1 MRHNLTFKNIKCT
14 KTIKI
19 LSIIGLLS
27 HEVTILSKKEKNKG
41 LKQIKRL
48 FDMDGLPSFDE
59 SVESYQQYL
68 KKQADKTL
76 QSEPFNKLS
85 LDIKNYLKPF
95 NPTELI
101 IAINVIELWLPNIS
115 SGFKF
120 SLLLNTFLSI
130 PQEQFAYQK
139 SLNSYQD
146 FATFSQK
153 LIQLFPEFP
162 MYEDYIPEID
172 FGEVKQQVDN
182 KTYQIFYG
190 CGFDNIADYITAFTT
205 IHNQKRE
212 AIEDLRLAISI
223 QDYIIKQ
230 LSPRIKMPYH
240 VPSNGHLEVP
250 SLEFWQQCKSVIHD
264 FSNHFP
270 NLPQKYIKLL
280 GSEKPYLNSSDF
292 SHAFMSNQLNQGLA
306 VFINERYYPLSIR
319 NNVSVVI
326 EKWAENQ
333 TDYDSLAYN
342 LLDFLGKRLILLNQQ
357 PMQLVANGKVYDEI
371 ITAVIPCVDK
381 TYLIIACDGKG
392 KIPKRFEKNF
402 NKALSSEF
410 GFKEIESHHMLS
422 ITHPDG
428 RPLIRNDFEVLYV
441 VDVVSTTMRVH
452 KLPEVGR
459 YFSFVDFIAI
469 FDSIQ
474 NIAEIDQFF
483 KIFDEYVDRILSHV
497 YSLTDMFAFFKQ
509 QYGIVEQGAIQY
521 HKFFIDP
528 HTGSNWRHT
537 ILRDYWKNLTVSF
550 PNNEYKWLPIRGY
563 EGIQCF
569 ATNNKNLISWSTEIN
584 TTAIHFIV
592 DFTAIREFMQ
602 INAEVL
608 LFFLE
613 AAADAL
619 SQRVFILENLPIIQQ
634 YQTISF
640 MCELDESQLIDSEFE
655 LPQANSNLT
664 DNLIWQTYEKN
675 PTDLALL
682 LTVNVIATIEES
694 RNSPNSE
701 FQGKL
706 CKALLAIIYQANYS
720 KLETETI
727 DLIEQT
733 YNTTKR
739 VEVGVGSRR
748 FDSKVSFVRLPEPEH
763 YTLARKTLAQIIKAH
778 GYEPKRYELQVAKEL
793 MNEVAIDYLNVLQQ
807 FLQRFDK
814 LSLLQTLLERY
825 DAFIQEYYSDKHTI
839 VASLAHQVKFDR
851 QTEAYHLQKEFNKH
865 SSNYRF
871 LIERVMA
878 NTVSGDQAP
887 THEDIK
893 YAVAYTTW
901 LLTLYTSSDILHHGL
916 DVGGIEICNE
926 YIPNVFY
933 TLMNGDFDQQF
944 GREVANYQ
952 LGITTNDKDNLS
964 FQIASEYLT
973 QINDAFMQ
981 DTGFSFTRL
990 LQVHDVLF
998 GWAAV
1003 NDTEMA
1009 NSYCES
1015 IETIVDICFSQL
1027 PDIDPSNLL
1036 QVKAEI
1042 RKVLAFLTLQP
1053 TKIFLKPDGI
1063 TEESSI
1069 YISEYRKRDHRL
1081 NIRPLIQVDDKLMWS
1096 AGCVYRSF
1104 TIWQDKVGEGGLP
1117 AEFAWPNVSKV
1128 LKIIKRSI
1136 ENELEVATHQIFLR
1150 YFDKSLCVLNFD
1162 PRKIKKNENVGDYD
1176 VLVYI
1181 PQKNTWVMVECKF
1194 NQTPFC
1200 MKDMKRLREEIFAT
1214 EKPSHITKIMKRYE
1228 FIKQYHQKFAKF
1240 FGYPVTS
1247 DESPIIKTL
1256 YVAKSI
1262 NWVHRGYSMDSNIE
1276 FVQLDNLDYWIRD
1289 NLLEK

>member
-1 MRHNLTFKNIKCT
+1 MRQI
-14 KTIKI
+14 
-19 LSIIGLLS
+19 
-27 HEVTILSKKEKNKG
+27 KG
-41 LKQIKRL
+41 L
-48 FDMDGLPSFDE
+48 FDRDGLPSLGD
-59 SVESYQQYL
+59 SVKTYQQYL
-68 KKQADKTL
+68 KTRDDKTL
-76 QSEPFNKLS
+76 KSKPFNKLIS
-85 LDIKNYLKPF
+85 DFKNYLKPF

-101 IAINVIELWLPNIS
+101 IAINVLELWLPNIS

-172 FGEVKQQVDN
+172 FGEVKYQIND

-190 CGFDNIADYITAFTT
+190 CRFDNIADYMTAFTT
-205 IHNQKRE
+205 LHGQKHK
-212 AIEDLRLAISI
+212 AIDEIEMAINV
-223 QDYIIKQ
+223 QNYIIKE
-230 LSPRIKMPYH
+230 LSHSVAIPCHIPC
-240 VPSNGHLEVP
+240 NGHLEVP
-250 SLEFWQQCKSVIHD
+250 SLEFWQHCKSAIENFYD
-264 FSNHFP
+264 HFL
-270 NLPQKYIKLL
+270 NLPQKYIKKL
-280 GSEKPYLNSSDF
+280 GSEKSYRNNSSF
-292 SHAFMSNQLNQGLA
+292 SKAFMGSELNQGLA
-306 VFINERYYPLSIR
+306 VLINERYYPLSIR

-333 TDYDSLAYN
+333 TDYDTLAYN
-342 LLDFLGKRLILLNQQ
+342 LLDFLSKRLTLLNHQ
-357 PMQLVANGKVYDEI
+357 PMQLVANGKIYDEI
-371 ITAVIPCVDK
+371 ITAVIPSVNK
-381 TYLIIACDGKG
+381 TYLIIACDGNG
-392 KIPKRFEKNF
+392 HIPKSFEKSL
-402 NKALSSEF
+402 NKALRCEF
-410 GFKEIESHHMLS
+410 GFKEIESHRMLS
-422 ITHPDG
+422 MTHPDG

-441 VDVVSTTMRVH
+441 VNVVSTTTRVH

-474 NIAEIDQFF
+474 NIEEIDQFF
-483 KIFDEYVDRILSHV
+483 KIFDEYADRILSPV

-550 PNNEYKWLPIRGY
+550 PNNEYKWLPIGGY

-584 TTAIHFIV
+584 TPAIHFIV

-675 PTDLALL
+675 PTDLTLL

-739 VEVGVGSRR
+739 VEVGVGSSR
-748 FDSKVSFVRLPEPEH
+748 FDSKASFTLLPESEH
-763 YTLARKTLAQIIKAH
+763 YTLARKALAQIIKAH
-778 GYEPKRYELQVAKEL
+778 GYEPKRYDLHAAKEL
-793 MNEVAIDYLNVLQQ
+793 MNVVAIDYLSEVQQ

-825 DAFIQEYYSDKHTI
+825 DAFIQQYHSDKHTI

-871 LIERVMA
+871 LIERVVA
-878 NTVSGDQAP
+878 NTFSGDQIP

-964 FQIASEYLT
+964 VQIASEYLT

-1009 NSYCES
+1009 NSYYES

-1128 LKIIKRSI
+1128 LKIIKKSI

-1162 PRKIKKNENVGDYD
+1162 PRKINKDENVGDYD

-1181 PQKNTWVMVECKF
+1181 PQKNTWVMAECKF

-1262 NWVHRGYSMDSNIE
+1262 NWVHRGYSRDSNIE
-1276 FVQLDNLDYWIRD
+1276 FVQLDNLDYWIRE

>member
-1 MRHNLTFKNIKCT
+1 
-14 KTIKI
+14 
-19 LSIIGLLS
+19 
-27 HEVTILSKKEKNKG
+27 
-41 LKQIKRL
+41 
-48 FDMDGLPSFDE
+48 
-59 SVESYQQYL
+59 
-68 KKQADKTL
+68 
-76 QSEPFNKLS
+76 
-85 LDIKNYLKPF
+85 
-95 NPTELI
+95 
-101 IAINVIELWLPNIS
+101 
-115 SGFKF
+115 
-120 SLLLNTFLSI
+120 
-130 PQEQFAYQK
+130 
-139 SLNSYQD
+139 
-146 FATFSQK
+146 
-153 LIQLFPEFP
+153 
-162 MYEDYIPEID
+162 
-172 FGEVKQQVDN
+172 
-182 KTYQIFYG
+182 
-190 CGFDNIADYITAFTT
+190 
-205 IHNQKRE
+205 
-212 AIEDLRLAISI
+212 
-223 QDYIIKQ
+223 
-230 LSPRIKMPYH
+230 
-240 VPSNGHLEVP
+240 
-250 SLEFWQQCKSVIHD
+250 
-264 FSNHFP
+264 
-270 NLPQKYIKLL
+270 
-280 GSEKPYLNSSDF
+280 
-292 SHAFMSNQLNQGLA
+292 
-306 VFINERYYPLSIR
+306 
-319 NNVSVVI
+319 
-326 EKWAENQ
+326 
-333 TDYDSLAYN
+333 
-342 LLDFLGKRLILLNQQ
+342 
-357 PMQLVANGKVYDEI
+357 MQLVANGKVYDEI

-483 KIFDEYVDRILSHV
+483 KIFDEYVDRILSPV

-569 ATNNKNLISWSTEIN
+569 ATNEKNLISWSTEIN

-748 FDSKVSFVRLPEPEH
+748 FDSKASFTLLPESEH
-763 YTLARKTLAQIIKAH
+763 YTLARKALAQIIKAH
-778 GYEPKRYELQVAKEL
+778 GYEPKRYDLHAAKEL
-793 MNEVAIDYLNVLQQ
+793 MNVVAIDYLSEVQQ

-825 DAFIQEYYSDKHTI
+825 DAFIQQYHSDKHTI

-878 NTVSGDQAP
+878 NTVSGDQIP

-933 TLMNGDFDQQF
+933 TLMNRDFDQQF

-964 FQIASEYLT
+964 VQIASEYLT

-1081 NIRPLIQVDDKLMWS
+1081 NIRPVIQVDDKLMWS

-1104 TIWQDKVGEGGLP
+1104 KIWQDRVGEGWLP
-1117 AEFAWPNVSKV
+1117 AEFPWPNVSKV
-1128 LKIIKRSI
+1128 LKTIKTSI
-1136 ENELEVATHQIFLR
+1136 ENELEVAAYQIFLR

-1162 PRKIKKNENVGDYD
+1162 PRKINKKENVGDYD

-1181 PQKNTWVMVECKF
+1181 PQENTVS
-1194 NQTPFC
+1194 P
-1200 MKDMKRLREEIFAT
+1200 R
-1214 EKPSHITKIMKRYE
+1214 PSHL
-1228 FIKQYHQKFAKF
+1228 F
-1240 FGYPVTS
+1240 
-1247 DESPIIKTL
+1247 
-1256 YVAKSI
+1256 
-1262 NWVHRGYSMDSNIE
+1262 HRK
-1276 FVQLDNLDYWIRD
+1276 LKRD
-1289 NLLEK
+1289 NVHDFQ

>member
-1 MRHNLTFKNIKCT
+1 MISSDGFHSLED
-14 KTIKI
+14 
-19 LSIIGLLS
+19 SV
-27 HEVTILSKKEKNKG
+27 VT
-41 LKQIKRL
+41 
-48 FDMDGLPSFDE
+48 
-59 SVESYQQYL
+59 YQQHL
-68 KKQADKTL
+68 ETRSNEAFQN
-76 QSEPFNKLS
+76 EPVNRLS
-85 LDIKNYLKPF
+85 LQLKNYLQLF
-95 NPTELI
+95 NPVDLI
-101 IAINVIELWLPNIS
+101 IAINVLELWLPNIS
-115 SGFKF
+115 SSFKF

-130 PQEQFAYQK
+130 PQEQFTHQK
-139 SLNSYQD
+139 FLNSYQD
-146 FATFSQK
+146 FANFSQK

-172 FGEVKQQVDN
+172 FGEVKYQLNDKIYQV
-182 KTYQIFYG
+182 FYG
-190 CGFDNIADYITAFTT
+190 CKFDNIVDYITAFATL
-205 IHNQKRE
+205 HGQKQE
-212 AIEDLRLAISI
+212 ALEELTLAISI

-230 LSPRIKMPYH
+230 LSPRIEMPYH

-264 FSNHFP
+264 LSNHFP

-306 VFINERYYPLSIR
+306 ILIDDYFYPLSIR

-441 VDVVSTTMRVH
+441 VNVVSTTMRVH

-469 FDSIQ
+469 FDSIE
-474 NIAEIDQFF
+474 NIEEIDQFF
-483 KIFDEYVDRILSHV
+483 KLLDEYADKISLPV

-550 PNNEYKWLPIRGY
+550 PNNEYKWLPIDGY

-569 ATNNKNLISWSTEIN
+569 ATNDKNIISWSTQIN

-592 DFTAIREFMQ
+592 DFTAILNFMQ
-602 INAEVL
+602 VNAKIL
-608 LFFLE
+608 LFFLQI
-613 AAADAL
+613 AADAL
-619 SQRVFILENLPIIQQ
+619 AQRVSILENLPIIQQ

-640 MCELDESQLIDSEFE
+640 MCKLDESQLIDSEFE
-655 LPQANSNLT
+655 LPKAKGNLT
-664 DNLIWQTYEKN
+664 DNLIWQTYDN
-675 PTDLALL
+675 DLTDLTILL
-682 LTVNVIATIEES
+682 NVNVIATIEES
-694 RNSPNSE
+694 KYSPNSQ

-706 CKALLAIIYQANYS
+706 CKALLVIIHQANHS
-720 KLETETI
+720 LLDAETI
-727 DLIEQT
+727 ELIEQT
-733 YNTTKR
+733 YSATKR
-739 VEVGVGSRR
+739 VEVGVDSRR
-748 FDSKVSFVRLPEPEH
+748 FDSKASFTLLPEPEQ
-763 YTLARKTLAQIIKAH
+763 YTLTRKVLAQIIKAH
-778 GYEPKRYELQVAKEL
+778 GYEPKRYDLHAAKDL
-793 MNEVAIDYLNVLQQ
+793 MNVVAIDYLSEVQQ

-871 LIERVMA
+871 LIERVVA
-878 NTVSGDQAP
+878 NTVSGDQIP
-887 THEDIK
+887 THEDIRQ
-893 YAVAYTTW
+893 AAAYTTW

-916 DVGGIEICNE
+916 DVGGIEISNE

-944 GREVANYQ
+944 GREVATYQ
-952 LGITTNDKDNLS
+952 LGITTNEEDNLS
-964 FQIASEYLT
+964 IQIASEYLP

-1009 NSYCES
+1009 NSYSES
-1015 IETIVDICFSQL
+1015 VETIIDICFSQL
-1027 PDIDPSNLL
+1027 PNIEINSSL
-1036 QVKAEI
+1036 QIKAEI

-1053 TKIFLKPDGI
+1053 IKIFLKPDGI
-1063 TEESSI
+1063 TQESSI
-1069 YISEYRKRDHRL
+1069 FISEYRKRDHRI
-1081 NIRPLIQVDDKLMWS
+1081 NIRSLIQVDDKLMWS

-1104 TIWQDKVGEGGLP
+1104 TIWQDRVEEGWLP
-1117 AEFAWPNVSKV
+1117 ADFPWNNVNNALDTIKT
-1128 LKIIKRSI
+1128 KIEK
-1136 ENELEVATHQIFLR
+1136 ELEIAAYQVFFRHFGEKFCNR
-1150 YFDKSLCVLNFD
+1150 SFDV
-1162 PRKIKKNENVGDYD
+1162 RKKVKNYDLEDVGDYD
-1176 VLVYI
+1176 VLVYN
-1181 PQKNTWVMVECKF
+1181 PGKNIWIMVECKF

-1200 MKDMKRLREEIFAT
+1200 MKDMKRLRETIFGNH
-1214 EKPSHITKIMKRYE
+1214 KKSHLPKIMKRYE
-1228 FIKQYHQKFAKF
+1228 FLKQNHQKIAEFL
-1240 FGYPVTS
+1240 GYPVIS
-1247 DESPIIKTL
+1247 DEPPIIKNL

-1276 FVQLDNLDYWIRD
+1276 FVQLDNLDYWIRE

>member
-1 MRHNLTFKNIKCT
+1 M
-14 KTIKI
+14 
-19 LSIIGLLS
+19 
-27 HEVTILSKKEKNKG
+27 SKKVKNND
-41 LKQIKRL
+41 LNSIKRL
-48 FDMDGLPSFDE
+48 FGINGLPSLYE

-68 KKQADKTL
+68 KIEADKTL
-76 QSEPFNKLS
+76 QSEPFNKLI
-85 LDIKNYLKPF
+85 LALKNYLQLF
-95 NPTELI
+95 NPVDLV
-101 IAINVIELWLPNIS
+101 IAINVLELWLPNIS
-115 SGFKF
+115 SSFKF

-130 PQEQFAYQK
+130 PQEQFTHQK
-139 SLNSYQD
+139 FLNSYQD
-146 FATFSQK
+146 FANFSQK

-172 FGEVKQQVDN
+172 FGEVKYQLNDKIYQV
-182 KTYQIFYG
+182 FYG
-190 CGFDNIADYITAFTT
+190 CKFDNIVDYITAFATL
-205 IHNQKRE
+205 HGQKQE
-212 AIEDLRLAISI
+212 ALEELTLAISI

-230 LSPRIKMPYH
+230 LSPRIEMPYH

-264 FSNHFP
+264 LSNHFP

-280 GSEKPYLNSSDF
+280 GSEKLYLNSSDF

-306 VFINERYYPLSIR
+306 ILIDDYFYPLSIR

-441 VDVVSTTMRVH
+441 VNVVSTTMRVH

-459 YFSFVDFIAI
+459 YFSFFDFIAI
-469 FDSIQ
+469 FDSIE
-474 NIAEIDQFF
+474 NIEKIDQFF
-483 KIFDEYVDRILSHV
+483 KLLDEYADKISLPV

-528 HTGSNWRHT
+528 HTGSNWRFT
-537 ILRDYWKNLTVSF
+537 NRSDYWKNLTVSF
-550 PNNEYKWLPIRGY
+550 PNNEYKWLPIDGY

-569 ATNNKNLISWSTEIN
+569 ATNDKNIISWSTQIN

-592 DFTAIREFMQ
+592 DFTAILNFMQ
-602 INAEVL
+602 VNAKIL
-608 LFFLE
+608 LFFLQI
-613 AAADAL
+613 AADAL

-675 PTDLALL
+675 PTDFALL

-748 FDSKVSFVRLPEPEH
+748 FDSKASFTLLPESEH
-763 YTLARKTLAQIIKAH
+763 YTLARKALAQIIKAH
-778 GYEPKRYELQVAKEL
+778 GYEPKRYDLHAAKEL
-793 MNEVAIDYLNVLQQ
+793 MNVVAIDYLSEVQQ

-825 DAFIQEYYSDKHTI
+825 DAFIQQYHSDKHTI

-871 LIERVMA
+871 LIERVVA
-878 NTVSGDQAP
+878 NTVSGDQIP

-964 FQIASEYLT
+964 VQIASEYLT

-1027 PDIDPSNLL
+1027 PDIDPINLL

-1128 LKIIKRSI
+1128 LKIIKKSI

-1162 PRKIKKNENVGDYD
+1162 PRKINKNENVGDYD

-1262 NWVHRGYSMDSNIE
+1262 NWVHRGYSRDSNIE
-1276 FVQLDNLDYWIRD
+1276 FVQLDNLDYWIKE

>member
-1 MRHNLTFKNIKCT
+1 
-14 KTIKI
+14 
-19 LSIIGLLS
+19 
-27 HEVTILSKKEKNKG
+27 
-41 LKQIKRL
+41 
-48 FDMDGLPSFDE
+48 MDSLPSLDE
-59 SVESYQQYL
+59 SVESYQRYL
-68 KKQADKTL
+68 TTL
-76 QSEPFNKLS
+76 SNETFQNQPFNKLI
-85 LDIKNYLKPF
+85 LALKNYLKLF
-95 NPTELI
+95 NAVELI
-101 IAINVIELWLPNIS
+101 VAINVLELWLPNIS
-115 SGFKF
+115 SSFKF
-120 SLLLNTFLSI
+120 SILINTFLSI
-130 PQEQFAYQK
+130 PKEQFTHQK
-139 SLNSYQD
+139 SLHSYQD

-172 FGEVKQQVDN
+172 FGEVKHQVDDN

-190 CGFDNIADYITAFTT
+190 CGFDSIADYITAFSTL
-205 IHNQKRE
+205 HNQKRE

-280 GSEKPYLNSSDF
+280 GSEKSYRDGSFF
-292 SHAFMSNQLNQGLA
+292 SKAFMGSELNQGLA
-306 VFINERYYPLSIR
+306 VLINERYYPLSIR

-333 TDYDSLAYN
+333 TDYDTLAYN
-342 LLDFLGKRLILLNQQ
+342 LLDFLGKRLTLLNHQ

-371 ITAVIPCVDK
+371 ITAVIHSVDK

-392 KIPKRFEKNF
+392 KIPKSFEKNF

-474 NIAEIDQFF
+474 NIEEIDQFF
-483 KIFDEYVDRILSHV
+483 KIFDEYVDRILSPV

-748 FDSKVSFVRLPEPEH
+748 FDSKASFTLLPESEH
-763 YTLARKTLAQIIKAH
+763 YTLARKALAQIIKAH
-778 GYEPKRYELQVAKEL
+778 GYEPKRYDLHAAKEL
-793 MNEVAIDYLNVLQQ
+793 MNVVAIDYLSEVQQ

-825 DAFIQEYYSDKHTI
+825 DAFIQQYHSDKHTI

-871 LIERVMA
+871 LIERVVA
-878 NTVSGDQAP
+878 NTVSGDQIP

-964 FQIASEYLT
+964 VQIASEYLT

-1027 PDIDPSNLL
+1027 PDIDPINLL

-1128 LKIIKRSI
+1128 LKIIKKSI

-1162 PRKIKKNENVGDYD
+1162 PRKINKNENVGDYD

-1262 NWVHRGYSMDSNIE
+1262 NWVHRGYSRDSNIE
-1276 FVQLDNLDYWIRD
+1276 FVQLDNLDYWIRE

>member
-306 VFINERYYPLSIR
+306 LFINEHYYPLSIR

-497 YSLTDMFAFFKQ
+497 YSLT
-509 QYGIVEQGAIQY
+509 V
-521 HKFFIDP
+521 
-528 HTGSNWRHT
+528 SN
-537 ILRDYWKNLTVSF
+537 
-550 PNNEYKWLPIRGY
+550 
-563 EGIQCF
+563 
-569 ATNNKNLISWSTEIN
+569 N
-584 TTAIHFIV
+584 T
-592 DFTAIREFMQ
+592 
-602 INAEVL
+602 
-608 LFFLE
+608 
-613 AAADAL
+613 
-619 SQRVFILENLPIIQQ
+619 
-634 YQTISF
+634 
-640 MCELDESQLIDSEFE
+640 
-655 LPQANSNLT
+655 
-664 DNLIWQTYEKN
+664 
-675 PTDLALL
+675 
-682 LTVNVIATIEES
+682 
-694 RNSPNSE
+694 
-701 FQGKL
+701 
-706 CKALLAIIYQANYS
+706 
-720 KLETETI
+720 
-727 DLIEQT
+727 
-733 YNTTKR
+733 
-739 VEVGVGSRR
+739 
-748 FDSKVSFVRLPEPEH
+748 
-763 YTLARKTLAQIIKAH
+763 
-778 GYEPKRYELQVAKEL
+778 
-793 MNEVAIDYLNVLQQ
+793 
-807 FLQRFDK
+807 
-814 LSLLQTLLERY
+814 
-825 DAFIQEYYSDKHTI
+825 
-839 VASLAHQVKFDR
+839 
-851 QTEAYHLQKEFNKH
+851 
-865 SSNYRF
+865 
-871 LIERVMA
+871 
-878 NTVSGDQAP
+878 
-887 THEDIK
+887 
-893 YAVAYTTW
+893 
-901 LLTLYTSSDILHHGL
+901 
-916 DVGGIEICNE
+916 
-926 YIPNVFY
+926 
-933 TLMNGDFDQQF
+933 
-944 GREVANYQ
+944 
-952 LGITTNDKDNLS
+952 
-964 FQIASEYLT
+964 
-973 QINDAFMQ
+973 
-981 DTGFSFTRL
+981 
-990 LQVHDVLF
+990 
-998 GWAAV
+998 
-1003 NDTEMA
+1003 
-1009 NSYCES
+1009 
-1015 IETIVDICFSQL
+1015 QL
-1027 PDIDPSNLL
+1027 P
-1036 QVKAEI
+1036 
-1042 RKVLAFLTLQP
+1042 
-1053 TKIFLKPDGI
+1053 
-1063 TEESSI
+1063 
-1069 YISEYRKRDHRL
+1069 
-1081 NIRPLIQVDDKLMWS
+1081 
-1096 AGCVYRSF
+1096 
-1104 TIWQDKVGEGGLP
+1104 
-1117 AEFAWPNVSKV
+1117 
-1128 LKIIKRSI
+1128 
-1136 ENELEVATHQIFLR
+1136 
-1150 YFDKSLCVLNFD
+1150 
-1162 PRKIKKNENVGDYD
+1162 
-1176 VLVYI
+1176 
-1181 PQKNTWVMVECKF
+1181 
-1194 NQTPFC
+1194 
-1200 MKDMKRLREEIFAT
+1200 
-1214 EKPSHITKIMKRYE
+1214 
-1228 FIKQYHQKFAKF
+1228 
-1240 FGYPVTS
+1240 
-1247 DESPIIKTL
+1247 
-1256 YVAKSI
+1256 
-1262 NWVHRGYSMDSNIE
+1262 
-1276 FVQLDNLDYWIRD
+1276 
-1289 NLLEK
+1289 

>member
-1 MRHNLTFKNIKCT
+1 MISSDGFHSLED
-14 KTIKI
+14 
-19 LSIIGLLS
+19 SV
-27 HEVTILSKKEKNKG
+27 VT
-41 LKQIKRL
+41 
-48 FDMDGLPSFDE
+48 
-59 SVESYQQYL
+59 YQQHL
-68 KKQADKTL
+68 ETRSNEAFQN
-76 QSEPFNKLS
+76 EPVNRLS
-85 LDIKNYLKPF
+85 LQLKNYLQLF
-95 NPTELI
+95 NPVDLI
-101 IAINVIELWLPNIS
+101 IALNVLELWLPNIS

-130 PQEQFAYQK
+130 PQEQFTHQK

-172 FGEVKQQVDN
+172 FGEVKHQVDN

-205 IHNQKRE
+205 LHNQKRE

-230 LSPRIKMPYH
+230 LSHRIEMPYD

-250 SLEFWQQCKSVIHD
+250 SLEFWQHCKSAIEE
-264 FSNHFP
+264 FYNHYP
-270 NLPQKYIKLL
+270 NLPQKYIKML
-280 GSEKPYLNSSDF
+280 GSEKPYRNSSDF

-326 EKWAENQ
+326 KKWAENQ

-342 LLDFLGKRLILLNQQ
+342 LLDFLCKRLTLLNHQ
-357 PMQLVANGKVYDEI
+357 PMRLVANGKIYDEI
-371 ITAVIPCVDK
+371 ITAAIPCIDK
-381 TYLIIACDGKG
+381 IYLIIACDGNG
-392 KIPKRFEKNF
+392 HIPKSFEKSL
-402 NKALSSEF
+402 NKALRCEF
-410 GFKEIESHHMLS
+410 GFKEIESQRMLS
-422 ITHPDG
+422 VTHPDG

-441 VDVVSTTMRVH
+441 VNVVSTTTRVH

-469 FDSIQ
+469 FDSIE
-474 NIAEIDQFF
+474 NIEEIDQFF
-483 KIFDEYVDRILSHV
+483 KLLDEYADRILSPV

-550 PNNEYKWLPIRGY
+550 PNNQYKWLPIGGY

-569 ATNNKNLISWSTEIN
+569 ATNDKNIISWSTEIN

-664 DNLIWQTYEKN
+664 DHLIWQTYEKN
-675 PTDLALL
+675 PTDLTLL
-682 LTVNVIATIEES
+682 LTVNVLATIEES

-748 FDSKVSFVRLPEPEH
+748 FDSKASFTLLPESEH
-763 YTLARKTLAQIIKAH
+763 YTLARKALAQIIKAH
-778 GYEPKRYELQVAKEL
+778 GYEPKRYDLHAAKDL
-793 MNEVAIDYLNVLQQ
+793 MNVVAIDYLSEVQQ

-871 LIERVMA
+871 LIERVVA
-878 NTVSGDQAP
+878 NTVSGDQIP
-887 THEDIK
+887 THEDIRQ
-893 YAVAYTTW
+893 AAAYTTW

-916 DVGGIEICNE
+916 DVGGIEISNE

-944 GREVANYQ
+944 GREVATYQ
-952 LGITTNDKDNLS
+952 LGITTNEEDNLS
-964 FQIASEYLT
+964 IQIASEYLP

-1009 NSYCES
+1009 NSYSES
-1015 IETIVDICFSQL
+1015 VETIIDICFSQL
-1027 PDIDPSNLL
+1027 PNIEINSSL
-1036 QVKAEI
+1036 QIKAEI

-1053 TKIFLKPDGI
+1053 IKIFLKPDGI
-1063 TEESSI
+1063 TQESSI
-1069 YISEYRKRDHRL
+1069 FISEYRKRDHRI

-1104 TIWQDKVGEGGLP
+1104 TIWQDRVEEGWLP
-1117 AEFAWPNVSKV
+1117 ADFPWNNVNNALDTIKT
-1128 LKIIKRSI
+1128 KIEK
-1136 ENELEVATHQIFLR
+1136 ELEIAAYQVFFRHFGEKFCNR
-1150 YFDKSLCVLNFD
+1150 SFDV
-1162 PRKIKKNENVGDYD
+1162 RKKVKNYDLEDVGDYD
-1176 VLVYI
+1176 VLVYN
-1181 PQKNTWVMVECKF
+1181 PGKNIWIMVECKF

-1200 MKDMKRLREEIFAT
+1200 MKDMKRLRETIFGNH
-1214 EKPSHITKIMKRYE
+1214 KKSHLPKIMKRYE
-1228 FIKQYHQKFAKF
+1228 FLKQNHQKIAEFL
-1240 FGYPVTS
+1240 GYPVIS
-1247 DESPIIKTL
+1247 DEPPIIKNL

-1276 FVQLDNLDYWIRD
+1276 FVQLDNLDYWIKE

>member
-1 MRHNLTFKNIKCT
+1 MISSDGFHSLED
-14 KTIKI
+14 
-19 LSIIGLLS
+19 SV
-27 HEVTILSKKEKNKG
+27 VT
-41 LKQIKRL
+41 
-48 FDMDGLPSFDE
+48 
-59 SVESYQQYL
+59 YQQHL
-68 KKQADKTL
+68 ETRSNEAFQN
-76 QSEPFNKLS
+76 EPVNRLS
-85 LDIKNYLKPF
+85 LQLKNYLQLF
-95 NPTELI
+95 NPVDLI
-101 IAINVIELWLPNIS
+101 IALNVLELWLPNIS

-130 PQEQFAYQK
+130 TKEQFTHQK

-172 FGEVKQQVDN
+172 FGEVKHQVDDN

-190 CGFDNIADYITAFTT
+190 CGFDSIADYITAFSTL
-205 IHNQKRE
+205 HNQKRE